1 MNWVSRH
8 GLSGSVSNNLA
19 KCYPMMQE
27 QDVKTQA
34 KAGGHSSHTDITSF
48 HTTVGELLF
57 GYIDKAVFRW

>member
-1 MNWVSRH
+1 M
-8 GLSGSVSNNLA
+8 SNNLA